1 VRSSLLARSL
11 FTSPKLNNIAALP
24 AVRNF
29 NSSSALKNVAAADA
43 SKEVAPG
50 PSEII
55 DKYGAL
61 TFWGMVATIAIS
73 KEVFIIDAEF
83 LLAMEIG
90 AFATA
95 TYVMAGNSVQEWAA
109 ETTADE
115 EKKFNEANDF
125 MLTMLNQ
132 YKSVQQMNQSKPA
145 VLEQYLGE
153 YKDTIKAYAQYETVL
168 PQHAARAQVISTL
181 EALQAKE
188 EHAAAEEWAN
198 SVKLAVGNVT
208 AAFEDVSNAK
218 LQQETLDSAIT
229 AIGFEDSGDDKIN
242 PVKKLF
248 IAEFGG
254 EK

>member
-1 VRSSLLARSL
+1 MFARALSVRSNLLARSL
-11 FTSPKLNNIAALP
+11 FTSPKFTGIAALP
-24 AVRNF
+24 TKFEAVRNF
-29 NSSSALKNVAAADA
+29 NSSSALKNAAAADA

-55 DKYGAL
+55 DKYGAV

-90 AFATA
+90 AFALA
-95 TYVMAGNSVQEWAA
+95 TYVMAGNSVQDWAA

-115 EKKFNEANDF
+115 DKKFNEANDF

-132 YKSVQQMNQSKPA
+132 YKTVQQLNQSKPA

-153 YKDTIKAYAQYETVL
+153 YKDTIKAYAAYETVV
-168 PQHAARAQVISTL
+168 PQHAARASVIASL

-198 SVKLAVGNVT
+198 SITLAVANVT
-208 AAFEDVSNAK
+208 SAFEDAGNKKTATGDARVSHRGNW
-218 LQQETLDSAIT
+218 LRGL
-229 AIGFEDSGDDKIN
+229 GRR
-242 PVKKLF
+242 
-248 IAEFGG
+248 
-254 EK
+254 